1 MEYKLKE
8 NVNVNSLT
16 FRKKVLEETID
27 LLGAVR
33 NYTETTLKFNL
44 MLGFLDNIL
53 EGNTLLEE
61 LAKSTRLLDE
71 IEGTIEPLF
80 ESAVL
85 GNDDYLQAFN
95 SISQEL
101 IEYADREM
109 INNRTITGLLYA
121 VLDEVGSLTVEE
133 IATMINQMVGLAA
146 NKFIPTQKEVKSNN
160 NEKTLQTTKDKDI
173 SIIEDKKML
182 ELIEKFKGQ
191 ENITK

>member
-33 NYTETTLKFNL
+33 NYTDTTLKFNL

-101 IEYADREM
+101 TEYADREM

-121 VLDEVGSLTVEE
+121 ILDEVGSLTVEE

-146 NKFIPTQKEVKSNN
+146 NKFIPNQKEVKSNN

-191 ENITK
+191 ENIAK